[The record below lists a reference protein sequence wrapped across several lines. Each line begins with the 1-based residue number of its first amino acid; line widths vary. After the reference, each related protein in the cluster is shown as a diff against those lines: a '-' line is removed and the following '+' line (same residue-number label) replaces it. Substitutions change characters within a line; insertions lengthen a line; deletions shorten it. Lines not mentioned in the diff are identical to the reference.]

1 MGGPLEP
8 VFRAGVKMA
17 TCRVLVLR
25 AAGTNCD
32 VETAYAWTLAGAEAD
47 RVHINAL
54 AREPQMLRRYQALTV
69 PGGFSYGDDIAA
81 GKIFANQLLH
91 HVAGELEAFRDR
103 GGLILGIC
111 NGFQVLTK
119 AGLLPNLPVEAD
131 AKKQEVAAGPGVGRS
146 SGSALAEQGVDVAPA
161 RQQATLTWNDTG
173 RYQDLWVHLKVA
185 TDHCVFLQAGQM
197 LYLPVAHAEGKVLF
211 PNEQVRQ
218 TVHAQKM
225 VALQYV
231 DQEGNFGGWPI
242 NPNGSTD
249 HIAGLTD
256 PTGRILGLMP
266 HPERFIDPTQH
277 PHWTRLPNK
286 PQPDGRSLFDNAV
299 RYLQQA

>member
-1 MGGPLEP
+1 
-8 VFRAGVKMA
+8 MA

-32 VETAYAWTLAGAEAD
+32 VETAYAWQLAGAQAD

-54 AREPQMLRRYQALTV
+54 VAEPKLLRQYQVLTV

-81 GKIFANQLLH
+81 GKIFANQLIH

-119 AGLLPNLPVEAD
+119 AGLLPNLPADLLAREKPTPAAAANRADRVEPRSPAAVAD
-131 AKKQEVAAGPGVGRS
+131 QACAVS
-146 SGSALAEQGVDVAPA
+146 S

-173 RYQDLWVHLKVA
+173 RYQDLWVHLRVA
-185 TDHCVFLQAGQM
+185 TDRCVFLQPGQM

-211 PNEQVRQ
+211 PSDEVRR
-218 TVHAQKM
+218 TVHDQKL

-231 DQEGNFGGWPI
+231 DEQGRFGEWPV

-277 PHWTRLPNK
+277 PHWPRLAGK
-286 PQPDGRSLFDNAV
+286 PTPDGRSLFDNAV
-299 RYLQQA
+299 RFLKRA

>member
-1 MGGPLEP
+1 
-8 VFRAGVKMA
+8 MA

-32 VETAYAWTLAGAEAD
+32 VETAYAWQLAGAEAD

-54 AREPQMLRRYQALTV
+54 VAEPQMLRRYQALTV

-91 HVAGELEAFRDR
+91 HVAGELEGFRDR

-119 AGLLPNLPVEAD
+119 AGLLPSLPAETLTGKATAAPSVGASRSR
-131 AKKQEVAAGPGVGRS
+131 AAVAEMPAN
-146 SGSALAEQGVDVAPA
+146 AAPT

-185 TDHCVFLQAGQM
+185 TDHCAFLQAGQM

-211 PNEQVRQ
+211 PSDEVRQ
-218 TVHAQKM
+218 AVHAQKL

-231 DQEGNFGGWPI
+231 DDQGRFGDWPV

-277 PHWTRLPNK
+277 PHWARLASK
-286 PQPDGRSLFDNAV
+286 PHPDGRSLFDNAV
-299 RYLQQA
+299 RFLKGA

>member
-1 MGGPLEP
+1 
-8 VFRAGVKMA
+8 MA

-32 VETAYAWTLAGAEAD
+32 IETAYAWTLAGATAD

-54 AREPQMLRRYQALTV
+54 VKEPRMLRDYQVLTV

-81 GKIFANQLLH
+81 GRIFANQLLH
-91 HVAGELEAFRDR
+91 HVAEELEAFRDR

-111 NGFQVLTK
+111 NGFQVLVK
-119 AGLLPNLPVEAD
+119 AGLLPDLAAAAVP
-131 AKKQEVAAGPGVGRS
+131 AAGAAVGGAKAAAADREPRT
-146 SGSALAEQGVDVAPA
+146 GLP
-161 RQQATLTWNDTG
+161 RQQATLTWNDSG
-173 RYQDLWVHLKVA
+173 RYEDRWVHLKVA
-185 TDHCVFLQAGQM
+185 TDRSAFLEPGQV
-197 LYLPVAHAEGKVLF
+197 LYLPIAHAEGKVLLAD
-211 PNEQVRQ
+211 EQVRREI
-218 TVHAQKM
+218 HEANL

-231 DQEGNFGGWPI
+231 DQSGDFGGYPI

-266 HPERFIDPTQH
+266 HPERFVDPTQH
-277 PHWTRLPNK
+277 PHWSRLPQP
-286 PQPDGRSLFDNAV
+286 PQPDGRNLFDNAV
-299 RYLQQA
+299 RFVEQM

>member
-1 MGGPLEP
+1 
-8 VFRAGVKMA
+8 MA

-32 VETAYAWTLAGAEAD
+32 VETAYAWQLAGAEAD

-54 AREPQMLRRYQALTV
+54 VARPQMLRQYQVLTV

-81 GKIFANQLLH
+81 GRIFANQLLH
-91 HVAGELEAFRDR
+91 HVAGELEGFRDR

-111 NGFQVLTK
+111 NGFQVLAK
-119 AGLLPNLPVEAD
+119 AGLLPNLPLDVLAQEKTGQAIEAGR
-131 AKKQEVAAGPGVGRS
+131 AAPDLG
-146 SGSALAEQGVDVAPA
+146 AAPA
-161 RQQATLTWNDTG
+161 AVAEEARTVAGRQQATLTWNDSG
-173 RYQDLWVHLKVA
+173 RYQDLWVHLRVA
-185 TDHCVFLQAGQM
+185 TDRCVFLNAGQM

-211 PNEQVRQ
+211 ASEEVRRA
-218 TVHAQKM
+218 VHDQRL

-231 DQEGNFGGWPI
+231 DEQGRFGDFPV

-266 HPERFIDPTQH
+266 HPERFIDPSQH
-277 PHWTRLPNK
+277 PHWARLAS
-286 PQPDGRSLFDNAV
+286 QAIPDGRSMFDNGV
-299 RYLQQA
+299 RYAKRA

>member
-1 MGGPLEP
+1 
-8 VFRAGVKMA
+8 MA

-32 VETAYAWTLAGAEAD
+32 VETAYAWQLAGAETD

-54 AREPQMLRRYQALTV
+54 VAEPRMLRRYQVLTV

-81 GKIFANQLLH
+81 GKIFANQLIH
-91 HVAGELEAFRDR
+91 HVAGELAAFRDR

-119 AGLLPNLPVEAD
+119 AGLLPSLPGDVLASKMADSEAS
-131 AKKQEVAAGPGVGRS
+131 AGRMAAS
-146 SGSALAEQGVDVAPA
+146 AAQAAAALAEPA
-161 RQQATLTWNDTG
+161 RGAGRQQATLTWNDSG
-173 RYQDLWVHLKVA
+173 CYQDLWVHLRVA
-185 TDHCVFLQAGQM
+185 TDRCVFLQSGQM

-211 PNEQVRQ
+211 VNEEVRRAA
-218 TVHAQKM
+218 HDQKL

-231 DQEGNFGGWPI
+231 DEQGEFGEWPI

-266 HPERFIDPTQH
+266 HPERFVDPTQH
-277 PHWTRLPNK
+277 PHWARLASEAN
-286 PQPDGRSLFDNAV
+286 PDGRSLFDNAV
-299 RYLQQA
+299 RFVKGA

>member
-1 MGGPLEP
+1 
-8 VFRAGVKMA
+8 MA
-17 TCRVLVLR
+17 IRVLVLR

-32 VETAYAWTLAGAEAD
+32 VETAYAWQLAGAQAD
-47 RVHINAL
+47 RLHINAL
-54 AREPQMLRRYQALTV
+54 VREPSLLRQYQVLTI

-81 GKIFANQLLH
+81 GKIFANPARPSCAHAQP
-91 HVAGELEAFRDR
+91 EAFRDR

-119 AGLLPNLPVEAD
+119 AGLLPNLPVPAL
-131 AKKQEVAAGPGVGRS
+131 AGATKGAAGE
-146 SGSALAEQGVDVAPA
+146 AEAASPVV
-161 RQQATLTWNDTG
+161 QQATLTWNDTG

-185 TDHCVFLQAGQM
+185 TDRCAFLQADQM
-197 LYLPVAHAEGKVLF
+197 LYLPVAHAEGKVLLADE
-211 PNEQVRQ
+211 PTRQ
-218 TVHAQKM
+218 AVHANNL

-231 DQEGNFGGWPI
+231 DETGSFGGWPV

-266 HPERFIDPTQH
+266 HPEALCRPDAASALGRTGKRAEARRPDHLRKRREISEAGLIALTCVVQL
-277 PHWTRLPNK
+277 TLPK
-286 PQPDGRSLFDNAV
+286 Q
-299 RYLQQA
+299 

>member
-1 MGGPLEP
+1 
-8 VFRAGVKMA
+8 MA
-17 TCRVLVLR
+17 IRVLVLR

-32 VETAYAWTLAGAEAD
+32 VETAYAWQQAGAQAD
-47 RVHINAL
+47 RLHINAL
-54 AREPQMLRRYQALTV
+54 VRQPQTLRQYQVLTV

-81 GKIFANQLLH
+81 GKIFANQLVH
-91 HVAGELEAFRDR
+91 HVAGELAAFRDR

-119 AGLLPNLPVEAD
+119 AGLLPNLPVKVLAS
-131 AKKQEVAAGPGVGRS
+131 AGS
-146 SGSALAEQGVDVAPA
+146 SGNEHSATAVAERAKV

-185 TDHCVFLQAGQM
+185 TDRCAFLQAGQM
-197 LYLPVAHAEGKVLF
+197 LYLPVAHAEGKLLLTD
-211 PNEQVRQ
+211 EQTRQ
-218 TVHAQKM
+218 AVHAQKL

-231 DQEGNFGGWPI
+231 DERGSFGAWPI

-277 PHWTRLPNK
+277 PHWGRLTDK
-286 PQPDGRSLFDNAV
+286 PKPDGRSLFENAV
-299 RYLQQA
+299 AYLKRA